1 MAAEKIFEQ
10 TRDRLDKFA
19 VLAAELDQNEATL
32 KQIRKALKDDP
43 EMMELVEQAEQDL
56 AESRRHLEIGRAHL
70 EPLRK
75 LFY

>member
-1 MAAEKIFEQ
+1 MSAREIFEE

-19 VLAAELDQNEATL
+19 VLAAELDQNEAFL
-32 KQIRKALKDDP
+32 KMMRRHFDDDP
-43 EMMELVEQAEQDL
+43 EMMEAIEEAEQNL
-56 AESRRHLEIGRAHL
+56 ADSREHMEKGRAHL